1 MFPRVKIWVS
11 GFGVFALIISHNSV
25 ARISKTTWTITL
37 IWGTMWMWLNFTVSK
52 TILGKFS
59 PCLKRC
65 FHERGSKLSY
75 AKRFFFY
82 SMSTMLV
89 LKWSISFYSFSTLPV
104 CFGSLYWFLYSMK
117 LHYLSQNKLLFL

>member
-25 ARISKTTWTITL
+25 ARISKTTWTIT
-37 IWGTMWMWLNFTVSK
+37 FTVSK

-104 CFGSLYWFLYSMK
+104 CFGSLY
-117 LHYLSQNKLLFL
+117 